1 MNMVSEDDPVFATQR
16 TITSIQYYQLKNEHD
31 KQNDGH
37 IVQGQSISKY
47 RHDKNPCN

>member
-16 TITSIQYYQLKNEHD
+16 TITTIQYYQLKNEHD
-31 KQNDGH
+31 KQNHGH

-47 RHDKNPCN
+47 RYDENSFN